1 MRTVTTTPF
10 GARPVTA
17 CLMENH
23 RRAAEK
29 PVVESV
35 DKWDVLNALSL
46 IAKSRG
52 VSDRAVA
59 VLQVLLS
66 FHPERE
72 LSDGKPMVV
81 FASNAS
87 MSQRAH
93 GMPESTLRRHIATL
107 VDAGLILRH
116 DSPNGKRYAR
126 RGQGGQITRAFG
138 FDLRPLLVMGHEIM
152 AEAAEELVRRDRIK
166 ALREEVSLML
176 RDAVKL
182 ILFAQESGQG
192 GHWDAL
198 DDRAVLARRY
208 LRRKLDEAQL
218 LHMRDDMQGLL
229 DDICQRLDLV
239 RNSVDKAADN
249 SPEIVPESDDLSGSP
264 VQNERHYQ
272 SSKKEVPDKRSPDLG
287 MVLDTCSEI
296 RPYLAIQ
303 CRKWDEFIHAV
314 CSVAPMIGI
323 DPVSW
328 GRACKEMGPENAA
341 ATVAAIVQRIDQIAN
356 PGAYFRALSQKAGQ
370 GEFTVMPMLNAIARM
385 KNAAQDIRA
394 A

>member
-1 MRTVTTTPF
+1 M
-10 GARPVTA
+10 
-17 CLMENH
+17 
-23 RRAAEK
+23 
-29 PVVESV
+29 ESV
-35 DKWDVLNALSL
+35 DKWEVLNALSL

-66 FHPERE
+66 FHPDRE
-72 LSDGKPMVV
+72 LVDGKPMVV

-87 MSQRAH
+87 LSQRAH

-152 AEAAEELVRRDRIK
+152 AEAAEEIVRRDRIK

-198 DDRAVLARRY
+198 DDRAALARRY

-218 LHMRDDMQGLL
+218 IHMRDDMQSLL
-229 DDICQRLDLV
+229 DDICQRLG
-239 RNSVDKAADN
+239 VDKAADN

-272 SSKKEVPDKRSPDLG
+272 SSKKEVPDKRPPDLG
-287 MVLDTCSEI
+287 MVLETCSEI
-296 RPYLAIQ
+296 RPYLAHQ
-303 CRKWDEFIHAV
+303 CRNWDEFVHAV
-314 CSVAPMIGI
+314 CNVAPMIGV
-323 DPVSW
+323 DPQSW

-341 ATVAAIVQRIDQIAN
+341 TTVAAIVQRIDQIAN
-356 PGAYFRALSQKAGQ
+356 PGAYFRVLSQKAEQ

-385 KNAAQDIRA
+385 KNAAQEVRA